1 MDYTAPPSTPE
12 EITGFLE
19 RSLKILREIHSCK
32 MTQDGLSRLFEYL
45 VSGMD
50 ADEET
55 QLCLQKKM
63 IPEVIHAD
71 AVIREL
77 LQSPDGQY
85 MLNCLP
91 LRYCNVNVLLWL
103 IVRHRKRPF
112 PDLRA
117 AFRAADIPF
126 WRVFYLL
133 REDSW
138 CRRIRRRVHDA
149 LEAWL
154 EDHPASP
161 FYS

>member
-12 EITGFLE
+12 EITEFLE

-91 LRYCNVNVLLWL
+91 PRYCNVNVLLWL

-154 EDHPASP
+154 ENGE
-161 FYS
+161 

>member
-12 EITGFLE
+12 EITEFLE

-71 AVIREL
+71 AVIRDI